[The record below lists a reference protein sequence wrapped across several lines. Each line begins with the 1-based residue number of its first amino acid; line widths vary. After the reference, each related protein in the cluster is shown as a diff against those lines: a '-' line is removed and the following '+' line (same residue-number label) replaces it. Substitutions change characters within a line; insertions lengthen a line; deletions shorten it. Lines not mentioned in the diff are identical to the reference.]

1 MAVINFDTFKEQV
14 SKLPNEIRSIEG
26 KRYQLITIKDDKL
39 CFLRIDRRKQEDASK
54 VEKLDLHKL
63 HKFYTEGSSHTT
75 IEAKRFGL
83 GGKQSPAVA
92 VINAIKPKL

>member
-1 MAVINFDTFKEQV
+1 MLEINFETFKEQV
-14 SKLPNEIRSIEG
+14 SRLPKEIRSTEG

-39 CFLRIDRRKQEDASK
+39 CFLRIDRRKQEDVSK

-75 IEAKRFGL
+75 TEAKSFGL

-92 VINAIKPKL
+92 VIKALK